1 MSSLDFRD
9 KTKPPVRTYSGKELK
24 DYKSYKNHLE
34 SDFKQRCGYSNSHHD
49 WFGGKR
55 NFQID
60 HFKPKSIHPELETK
74 YSNLVY
80 SCSYVNRAKSDD
92 IGNYI
97 DPCDTDFNDHF
108 YRDELGNI
116 YPVEKSEPAKYMY
129 RKLKLYLRRY
139 SIIWMLEQLEIK
151 KEHLWELIQKY
162 GDQEAKDLY
171 ILIDRQYMN
180 YKKQLTAVL

>member
-1 MSSLDFRD
+1 MSQLNFRD
-9 KTKPPVRTYSGKELK
+9 KQPVRNYSGKELK
-24 DYKSYKNHLE
+24 DYKGYKDSLV
-34 SDFKQRCGYSNSHHD
+34 SDFYQRCGYSDSHHD

-80 SCSYVNRAKSDD
+80 TCSYVNRAKSDD
-92 IGNYI
+92 LGNYI
-97 DPCDTDFNDHF
+97 DPCDTNFNDHF

-116 YPVEKSEPAKYMY
+116 YPNDNSESAKYMY
-129 RKLKLYLRRY
+129 RKLKLYLKRY

-151 KEHLWELIQKY
+151 KEYLWTLIQQY

-171 ILIDRQYMN
+171 IQIDRQYMN
-180 YKKQLTAVL
+180 YKIQLTAVL